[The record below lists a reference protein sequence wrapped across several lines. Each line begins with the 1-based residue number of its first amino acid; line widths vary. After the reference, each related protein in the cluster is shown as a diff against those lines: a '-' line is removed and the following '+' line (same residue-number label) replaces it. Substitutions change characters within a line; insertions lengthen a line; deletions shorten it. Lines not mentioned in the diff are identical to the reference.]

1 MLICQEPQ
9 RLHYQRGKGAGEGG
23 DPERREESAC
33 FQGLDVPEMLGC
45 VLGLDVPPDAGLCAG
60 FSCRPCCETTACGSL
75 TLTSRLSGVLALPA
89 LEGNLVTFHVVLL
102 LDVSTGS
109 LGIRTNC
116 STAQEKRL
124 PCEFSIVEDSLY
136 L

>member
-1 MLICQEPQ
+1 
-9 RLHYQRGKGAGEGG
+9 
-23 DPERREESAC
+23 
-33 FQGLDVPEMLGC
+33 MLGC
-45 VLGLDVPPDAGLCAG
+45 VLGLAAGPAVRPQPVGVSLLPP
-60 FSCRPCCETTACGSL
+60 
-75 TLTSRLSGVLALPA
+75 RLSGVLALPA